1 MDATGSIN
9 LQTFRKPNVIFLN
22 TKNPWRKK
30 RSKKIFLFVSTLIQK
45 ANGCKFSVLM
55 RLKVCRLFV
64 GFVEWKPTLWEFCI
78 QRNIKLAW
86 DKIQRANAHFTFY
99 SKCSKNSFPE
109 KHETSMMQDI
119 YIATTNPTRNL
130 IDSHNTATD
139 LLSSVST
146 NQSPKTFMLYNIYL
160 STPN

>member
-1 MDATGSIN
+1 MSYSSTQKIHEERKDQKRFFCLFQPWSKKQMDAN
-9 LQTFRKPNVIFLN
+9 FLY
-22 TKNPWRKK
+22 WWD
-30 RSKKIFLFVSTLIQK
+30 L
-45 ANGCKFSVLM
+45 KFADF
-55 RLKVCRLFV
+55 FV

-99 SKCSKNSFPE
+99 SKCSNNSFPE

-119 YIATTNPTRNL
+119 YIATKNPTRNL
-130 IDSHNTATD
+130 IDSRNTATD